1 MWDSRESEE
10 PGVGTIV
17 HEETNTSV
25 FILHFRF
32 ILFFMLH
39 GVNTIKEP
47 HISPHFINKLCILK
61 PLNKKYLF

>member
-1 MWDSRESEE
+1 MWDSPESEE

-25 FILHFRF
+25 FILPFRF

-39 GVNTIKEP
+39 GANNIKEP
-47 HISPHFINKLCILK
+47 HIS
-61 PLNKKYLF
+61 